1 MKEFIQLLRR
11 FVPPYK
17 KYLIG
22 AMWLNLL
29 SAILNIFSFALIIPI
44 LQILFEMDSTTYQFI
59 PWILPTWD

>member
-59 PWILPTWD
+59 P